1 MRAVSGWL
9 VLVLLSCSRTGFELD
24 ASPADGDRD
33 TGVGRGGSAPHGDDS
48 GIGAASTGGSAGA
61 RGGAPNAGMAG
72 SPGPSEPPFDPGGPV
87 PDCRVVPPVF
97 VPVKDRRWLAL
108 EASRSRTAPSTLS
121 LIELTPDGPNSLNV
135 IADDVQ
141 NTELP
146 GWSSDGRFFAF
157 QHSRNPVVVEV
168 FEVAPGSEPIRLR
181 ARQYSGIVRWS
192 PVGSQYHVVPSAS
205 SSDRKTVT
213 VVTVATGAERGVE
226 IPEGLEHETW
236 SPDGRFLAFAG
247 AQGVVLVDTTLDELS
262 AERIHL
268 ADSARPV
275 FSPDGRYL
283 AFDSTHVSVYDT
295 QEAALEVHDALSFLG
310 TSRTRWLRNDWLAW
324 MEFDALPVF
333 LDVTQKPLTT
343 VSFGSINGVVS
354 PGAKCMVYLDD
365 HCIGGTAPGICVDTL
380 PPGPESKTI
389 SIGYSN
395 ETGQLWAGTGDRL
408 IARHPEPLL
417 FHITFD
423 GGDLRRERITR
434 EIDALT
440 GARWNPSGRS
450 DWIFYAATT
459 SADAFLHPRLWH
471 RETGRTLSLD
481 VAVGAYQEGDWSP
494 DGRNLVIQ
502 TEAEGLTTVYVQELL
517 DAELGRSWSIFEGDA
532 ALAWWEFRWQP

>member
-1 MRAVSGWL
+1 MGVSS
-9 VLVLLSCSRTGFELD
+9 LSNTHETPSSSRFSKFRPVQSPFAFEL
-24 ASPADGDRD
+24 
-33 TGVGRGGSAPHGDDS
+33 GST
-48 GIGAASTGGSAGA
+48 AAS
-61 RGGAPNAGMAG
+61 
-72 SPGPSEPPFDPGGPV
+72 
-87 PDCRVVPPVF
+87 C
-97 VPVKDRRWLAL
+97 
-108 EASRSRTAPSTLS
+108 
-121 LIELTPDGPNSLNV
+121 
-135 IADDVQ
+135 
-141 NTELP
+141 
-146 GWSSDGRFFAF
+146 
-157 QHSRNPVVVEV
+157 
-168 FEVAPGSEPIRLR
+168 
-181 ARQYSGIVRWS
+181 RWS
-192 PVGSQYHVVPSAS
+192 PVGSQYS
-205 SSDRKTVT
+205 SCPRLRQRPKIVT

-247 AQGVVLVDTTLDELS
+247 AEGVVLVNTALEVLS

-295 QEAALEVHDALSFLG
+295 QEAALEVDDHLSFLG
-310 TSRTRWLRNDWLAW
+310 TSRMRWLRHDWLAW

-333 LDVTQKPLTT
+333 LDVTQKPLTA
-343 VSFGSINGVVS
+343 VSFGSIDGVVS

-365 HCIGGTAPGICVDTL
+365 HCIAGTAPGICVDTL

-408 IARHPEPLL
+408 IARLPDPLL
-417 FHITFD
+417 LHITFD
-423 GGDLRRERITR
+423 RGELRRERITR

-481 VAVGAYQEGDWSP
+481 DRPPAPTKKGTGRRTVAIS
-494 DGRNLVIQ
+494 
-502 TEAEGLTTVYVQELL
+502 
-517 DAELGRSWSIFEGDA
+517 RSRPR
-532 ALAWWEFRWQP
+532 LRV